1 MLKKLILIIIPILV
15 LNQTAVLAVGENNT
29 KLQLLLQKAKARRE
43 ARKPNIK
50 PTAPAQIQAEKIIQP
65 FVQEQAPVEHHHHH
79 APVAQVPQA
88 APVHHAA
95 APLVQKQAPVVHH
108 AAPVQKQ
115 THHPVVLET
124 HPAAKPAVV
133 VHAPAPNPAP
143 VVAPKPAPAA
153 VKYEPKVQKT
163 HQPNPYIDIKHETK
177 VVQPPVTTLGS
188 THSSQIHT
196 ETVSQTTITTGH
208 TESHS
213 TTEEAHEAK
222 SPANA
227 YDEVAVYINSL
238 LGRSTKTDGN
248 VIELRPEEIEAVSE
262 PTEPVVEEIPEP
274 SELSKEE
281 AEIEIPAVPEEPVV
295 AKVEEPVKEEDMRAV
310 NLDEKESDYLLI
322 IRKSLKSLEDDPW
335 VKVKNNMIEAMTFF
349 EQEIKLSKKNGTE
362 DPEVYQKIVLACK
375 KFSEGGLE
383 LDEGDFADFEEAEAL
398 YLDTQDLLKEASQKV
413 KGKTDY
419 KSQQIQDIID
429 ALTGYTTEELE
440 YIEEMIGM

>member
-1 MLKKLILIIIPILV
+1 MLKKLILIIISILV
-15 LNQTAVLAVGENNT
+15 LNQTSVFAIGENNA

-43 ARKPNIK
+43 AKKPNLK

-65 FVQEQAPVEHHHHH
+65 FI
-79 APVAQVPQA
+79 
-88 APVHHAA
+88 
-95 APLVQKQAPVVHH
+95 QKQTPVQVAPQQPAPVVHH
-108 AAPVQKQ
+108 TAPVQQSAPQPAPVVHRAAPVQQ
-115 THHPVVLET
+115 QAHHPVVLET
-124 HPAAKPAVV
+124 HPAAKPAAA
-133 VHAPAPNPAP
+133 VHAPAPSPAP
-143 VVAPKPAPAA
+143 VVAPKPAPVA
-153 VKYEPKVQKT
+153 VKHEPKAQKT

-188 THSSQIHT
+188 THSNQIHT
-196 ETVSQTTITTGH
+196 ETLSQTTITTGH

-222 SPANA
+222 DPANA
-227 YDEVAVYINSL
+227 YDEVSVYINSL
-238 LGRSTKTDGN
+238 LGSPTKTDGN
-248 VIELRPEEIEAVSE
+248 VIELHPEELETTNK

-281 AEIEIPAVPEEPVV
+281 EAIEIPAVPEEPIVIEP
-295 AKVEEPVKEEDMRAV
+295 EEPVKKEEMQAV
-310 NLDEKESDYLLI
+310 NLNEKESDYLLI

-335 VKVKNNMIEAMTFF
+335 VKVKDNMIEALTFF
-349 EQEIKLSKKNGTE
+349 EQEMELSKKNGTE
-362 DPEVYQKIVLACK
+362 DPDVYQKIVQACK

-398 YLDTQDLLKEASQKV
+398 YLDTQDLLKEAAKKI

-429 ALTGYTTEELE
+429 ALNGYTTEELE
-440 YIEEMIGM
+440 YIDEMLGTT

>member
-124 HPAAKPAVV
+124 HPAAKPAA
-133 VHAPAPNPAP
+133 VHKPAPIPAPAP
-143 VVAPKPAPAA
+143 VKHEPKP
-153 VKYEPKVQKT
+153 
-163 HQPNPYIDIKHETK
+163 HQEAHHPNPYIDIKQETK
-177 VVQPPVTTLGS
+177 VSQPPVQSLGS
-188 THSSQIHT
+188 SHSSQIHT
-196 ETVSQTTITTGH
+196 ETVSQSTITTGH

-213 TTEEAHEAK
+213 TTEEAHEEK
-222 SPANA
+222 SPSNT
-227 YDEVAVYINSL
+227 YDEVSVYINSL
-238 LGRSTKTDGN
+238 LGSPTKTDGN

-281 AEIEIPAVPEEPVV
+281 TEIEIPAVPEEPVV

-310 NLDEKESDYLLI
+310 NLNEKESDYLLI

-335 VKVKNNMIEAMTFF
+335 VKVKSNMIEAMTFF
-349 EQEIKLSKKNGTE
+349 EQEKELSKKNGTE

>member
-29 KLQLLLQKAKARRE
+29 QLQLLLQRAKARRE
-43 ARKPNIK
+43 ARKPNLK
-50 PTAPAQIQAEKIIQP
+50 PVTPVQIQSGKIIQP
-65 FVQEQAPVEHHHHH
+65 VVQEQVRNLAPVVQQQTTPAPVRH
-79 APVAQVPQA
+79 APPIQKAIPQ
-88 APVHHAA
+88 P
-95 APLVQKQAPVVHH
+95 APVVHR
-108 AAPVQKQ
+108 AAPVQQ
-115 THHPVVLET
+115 QAHHPVVLET
-124 HPAAKPAVV
+124 HPAAKPAAA
-133 VHAPAPNPAP
+133 VHTPAPSPAR
-143 VVAPKPAPAA
+143 VVAPKPAP
-153 VKYEPKVQKT
+153 VKHEPKQ
-163 HQPNPYIDIKHETK
+163 HQEAHHPKPYIDIKQETK
-177 VVQPPVTTLGS
+177 VSQPPVQSLGS
-188 THSSQIHT
+188 SHSNQIHT

-222 SPANA
+222 GPANA
-227 YDEVAVYINSL
+227 YDEVSVYINSL
-238 LGRSTKTDGN
+238 LGSSTKTDGN

-262 PTEPVVEEIPEP
+262 PTEPVVEEIRQP

-281 AEIEIPAVPEEPVV
+281 TEIEIPAVPEEPVV

-310 NLDEKESDYLLI
+310 NLNEKESDYLLI

-335 VKVKNNMIEAMTFF
+335 VKVKNNMIEALTFF
-349 EQEIKLSKKNGTE
+349 EQEMELSKKNGTE
-362 DPEVYQKIVLACK
+362 DPDVYQKIVLACK

-398 YLDTQDLLKEASQKV
+398 YLDTQDLLKEAAKKI

-429 ALTGYTTEELE
+429 ALNGYTTEELD
-440 YIEEMIGM
+440 YIEEMLGTT